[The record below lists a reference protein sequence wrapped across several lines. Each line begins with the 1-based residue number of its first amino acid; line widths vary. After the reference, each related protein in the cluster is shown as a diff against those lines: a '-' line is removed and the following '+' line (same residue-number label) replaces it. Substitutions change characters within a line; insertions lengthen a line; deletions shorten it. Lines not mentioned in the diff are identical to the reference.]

1 MAIFLKVKLTPV
13 RTAILILTLLASSGS
28 YAIGRSG
35 FDVGRAI
42 TQSRCSA
49 GAFIAHAKAP
59 SAVQADVHSDE
70 VVTPATAQTSSTS
83 FAPVALTPGNL
94 IANGT
99 VEARVGAKPQGWD
112 SNPYGHN
119 DSRFSLVAG
128 DNSRTG
134 LRVDMSNYTD
144 GTGDWF
150 TQNLTVTPGAY
161 YQFSEVYRSNV
172 VTRPVLMLRDQTGK
186 SQYINLDSVPAS
198 NDWASDTQRF
208 FVPANIST
216 IMVSRPLDRVGW
228 LETDNYN
235 LQLATAPGWDQ
246 PMVSLTFDDGWRS
259 IHDNALPL
267 MERYHVV
274 STQYLVSGFLGQL
287 KDYMTQ
293 SQVYDFTKAGH
304 EIASHTFDHPD
315 LTKLAGKDLTRQLK
329 ASHDGLTRCF
339 QPATDFASPFGAAN
353 ERTIAAEKS
362 YYQTARSTEVGFNS
376 PDTLNAYQLK
386 VQNVRSDTSPAQLQ
400 AWLDTASANH
410 EWLILVYHQV
420 ITGGGEYSRTPADF
434 EADLGSIKAS
444 GIAVK
449 TVHDAYIE
457 TQNQTAKP

>member
-1 MAIFLKVKLTPV
+1 MKLTPV
-13 RTAILILTLLASSGS
+13 RAAILILTLLASSGS

-35 FDVGRAI
+35 FDVGQAI

-70 VVTPATAQTSSTS
+70 AVTPASASAQTSSTS
-83 FAPVALTPGNL
+83 FASIALTPGNL
-94 IANGT
+94 IPNGN
-99 VEARVGAKPQGWD
+99 VETHIGTQPSIWE
-112 SNPYGHN
+112 SNATGHN
-119 DSRFSLVAG
+119 DARFSLVTG
-128 DNSRTG
+128 DNSRTA
-134 LRVDMSNYTD
+134 LRTDITKYTD
-144 GTGDWF
+144 GTADWY
-150 TQNLTVTPGAY
+150 TQDIAVTPGAY
-161 YQFSEVYRSNV
+161 YQLTDAYRSDV
-172 VTRPVLMLRDQTGK
+172 TTRPVLILKDQAGK
-186 SQYINLDSVPAS
+186 STYINLDSVPAS
-198 NDWASDTQRF
+198 SVWAIDTQRF
-208 FVPANIST
+208 FVPSNIST
-216 IMVSRPLDRVGW
+216 IMISRPLDRTGW

-235 LQLATAPGWDQ
+235 LQLAAAPGWDQ
-246 PMVSLTFDDGWRS
+246 SMVSLTFDDGWRS

-267 MERYHVV
+267 MEHYNVV

-304 EIASHTFDHPD
+304 EVASHTFDHPD
-315 LTKLAGKDLTRQLK
+315 LTKLSDKDLTHQLK
-329 ASHDGLTRCF
+329 ASHDGLSKCF
-339 QPATDFASPFGAAN
+339 QPTTDFASPFGAAN
-353 ERTIAAEKS
+353 ERTIAAEKN

-400 AWLDTASANH
+400 AWLDTARVNH

-420 ITGGGEYSRTPADF
+420 IAGGGEYSRTPADF
-434 EADLGSIKAS
+434 ESDLVRIKAS

-449 TVHDAYIE
+449 TVHNAYVE